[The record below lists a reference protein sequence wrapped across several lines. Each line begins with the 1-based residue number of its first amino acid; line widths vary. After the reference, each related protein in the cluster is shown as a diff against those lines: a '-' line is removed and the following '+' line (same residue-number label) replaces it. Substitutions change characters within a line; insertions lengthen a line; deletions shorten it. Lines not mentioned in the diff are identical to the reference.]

1 MHGKHLSLC
10 LAHDKIV
17 VNSDSL
23 VLIRTI
29 SHPHRSPIDAIQ
41 TAFFSWPLSHK
52 CVAGER
58 GRNNYLLASK
68 DDVSIGREGT
78 AAGLPSP
85 HRLGPSPCV
94 TLAMPS
100 LEPSLDGSWLPSP
113 ESASPLPLPSA
124 QPRPWAPFFFPWAP
138 ATSKQEGGFLVYFGL
153 FYLMLDPS
161 SLVFREELL

>member
-1 MHGKHLSLC
+1 M
-10 LAHDKIV
+10 
-17 VNSDSL
+17 
-23 VLIRTI
+23 
-29 SHPHRSPIDAIQ
+29 
-41 TAFFSWPLSHK
+41 
-52 CVAGER
+52 AGER
-58 GRNNYLLASK
+58 GRNNYFLASK
-68 DDVSIGREGT
+68 DDVSIGREGI

-124 QPRPWAPFFFPWAP
+124 QPRPWAPLLLPLGP
-138 ATSKQEGGFLVYFGL
+138 TSKQEGGFLVYFGL

>member
-1 MHGKHLSLC
+1 MPYRHSSFHGLFHTS
-10 LAHDKIV
+10 A
-17 VNSDSL
+17 
-23 VLIRTI
+23 
-29 SHPHRSPIDAIQ
+29 
-41 TAFFSWPLSHK
+41 WP
-52 CVAGER
+52 GR
-58 GRNNYLLASK
+58 GGGIITFLASK

-100 LEPSLDGSWLPSP
+100 LEPSLNGSWLPSP
-113 ESASPLPLPSA
+113 ESASLLPLPSA

-138 ATSKQEGGFLVYFGL
+138 ATLKQEGVFLVYFGL

>member
-1 MHGKHLSLC
+1 MYGKHLSLC

-23 VLIRTI
+23 VLITI
-29 SHPHRSPIDAIQ
+29 SHPHRFPLDAIQ
-41 TAFFSWPLSHK
+41 TAFSSRPLSHK
-52 CVAGER
+52 CVPGEE
-58 GRNNYLLASK
+58 GRNNYFLASK

-78 AAGLPSP
+78 APGLPSP
-85 HRLGPSPCV
+85 HHLGPNPCV
-94 TLAMPS
+94 TLVMPP

-113 ESASPLPLPSA
+113 EPASPLPLPSA

-138 ATSKQEGGFLVYFGL
+138 AISKQEGGFLVYFGL

-161 SLVFREELL
+161 SLVFREKLL